1 MVGRGL
7 RPTNAFA
14 QVLLNSQAALSPL
27 RPISPQKR
35 LTTIVRACLA
45 AAAAMLALGGSANAT
60 EAHYTCSGGT
70 KLTAQF
76 SPPSA
81 AQESAALTFD
91 TGRRL
96 TLPQAL
102 SADGGRY
109 ASAGV
114 EFWIKGRSATLT
126 MRGVKRTCS
135 TR

>member
-1 MVGRGL
+1 
-7 RPTNAFA
+7 
-14 QVLLNSQAALSPL
+14 
-27 RPISPQKR
+27 
-35 LTTIVRACLA
+35 
-45 AAAAMLALGGSANAT
+45 MLAFDGRADAT
-60 EAHYTCSGGT
+60 EAHYRCSGGT

-81 AQESAALTFD
+81 APGSVALTFD
-91 TGRRL
+91 TGRKL

-126 MRGVKRTCS
+126 MRGAKQNCV